1 MSVDDFAILA
11 IVDPI
16 WIVTTPSGMEI
27 FESQG
32 HGSLSWTPFRLRM
45 EWRIRSPS
53 RRGDI
58 LLRAPP
64 ILAQFEQPK

>member
-16 WIVTTPSGMEI
+16 WIVTTPSDMEI

-32 HGSLSWTPFRLRM
+32 HGSLSKN
-45 EWRIRSPS
+45 S
-53 RRGDI
+53 R
-58 LLRAPP
+58 
-64 ILAQFEQPK
+64 

>member
-16 WIVTTPSGMEI
+16 WIVTTPIGMEI

-32 HGSLSWTPFRLRM
+32 HGSLRWIAYGMADPISKPA
-45 EWRIRSPS
+45 WRYTIEGSPDFGS
-53 RRGDI
+53 
-58 LLRAPP
+58 
-64 ILAQFEQPK
+64 F